1 MRKRLHSL
9 GRCVCDE
16 SNRTDLIT
24 SHLLS
29 ARIAHT
35 SQLKLIAGEVTE
47 TVLQLYNFER
57 YVQAG
62 VSSRAVIIYAVVYSF
77 SLGALPWML
86 LHENVWIHRDA
97 PLIMDLCLDLFY
109 SAIFPMNIV
118 LLSALARGTYM
129 EEEGEFWVGTVS
141 DRFSLSLSL
150 PLPLP
155 LSLLSASLSLILVG
169 L

>member
-1 MRKRLHSL
+1 M
-9 GRCVCDE
+9 CFCEE

-29 ARIAHT
+29 ARIVHT

-57 YVQAG
+57 YLQAG

-86 LHENVWIHRDA
+86 LHKNVWIHRDA

-109 SAIFPMNIV
+109 STIFPMNIV
-118 LLSALARGTYM
+118 LLSELARGTYM
-129 EEEGEFWVGTVS
+129 ELEGEFWVGTVS
-141 DRFSLSLSL
+141 DSFSVSLFLFVST
-150 PLPLP
+150 
-155 LSLLSASLSLILVG
+155 SASVFSICFSVSNPC
-169 L
+169 

>member
-1 MRKRLHSL
+1 M
-9 GRCVCDE
+9 CFCEE

-29 ARIAHT
+29 ARIVHT

-57 YVQAG
+57 YLQAG

-86 LHENVWIHRDA
+86 LHKNVWIHRDA

-129 EEEGEFWVGTVS
+129 ELEGEFWVGTVS
-141 DRFSLSLSL
+141 DSFSVSLFLFVST
-150 PLPLP
+150 
-155 LSLLSASLSLILVG
+155 SASVFSICFSVSNPC
-169 L
+169 